1 MGLLRRGGYNSSRRS
16 RPAGRHHGVPACPCT
31 VPEVPM
37 SNPQDQRTPEDD
49 AASPRA
55 DGDLSVQA
63 QLDQARSE
71 FDEQRRK
78 SEAYLDL
85 AQRTQAD
92 FANYKRRTAQELE
105 QKIRDANG
113 GLLTQ
118 LLPVIDDLRRALANV
133 PADLAQ
139 NPWPQGV
146 ALIGQK
152 LEQILQRQGLEQI
165 GGEGDHFD
173 PHIHEAVAYEEH
185 PVYDEGQV
193 ASVYRVGYRLNDR
206 VLRPA
211 QVVVARGSSRPPA
224 SAGGESRSVGEGT
237 AHP

>member
-1 MGLLRRGGYNSSRRS
+1 MSYPENQGGPHADHGSQ
-16 RPAGRHHGVPACPCT
+16 AGGELT
-31 VPEVPM
+31 VE
-37 SNPQDQRTPEDD
+37 
-49 AASPRA
+49 
-55 DGDLSVQA
+55 A
-63 QLDQARSE
+63 QLEQARSE
-71 FDEQRRK
+71 TDEQRRK

-85 AQRTQAD
+85 AQRAQAD
-92 FANYKRRTAQELE
+92 FLNYKRRTAQELE

-118 LLPVIDDLRRALANV
+118 LLPAIDDLKLALANV
-133 PADLAQ
+133 PADLADHV
-139 NPWPQGV
+139 WPQGV

-152 LEQILQRQGLEQI
+152 LESILQRQGLEQI
-165 GGEGDHFD
+165 GAEGDRFD
-173 PHIHEAVAYEEH
+173 PHVHEAVAYEEH

-193 ASVYRVGYRLNDR
+193 ASVYRIGYRLNDR

>member
-1 MGLLRRGGYNSSRRS
+1 MS
-16 RPAGRHHGVPACPCT
+16 H
-31 VPEVPM
+31 PE
-37 SNPQDQRTPEDD
+37 DQRAPDADAQSQAD
-49 AASPRA
+49 AA
-55 DGDLSVQA
+55 LSVEA
-63 QLDQARSE
+63 ELDQARSVA
-71 FDEQRRK
+71 DEYRRK
-78 SEAYLDL
+78 ADVNLDL
-85 AQRTQAD
+85 AQRAMAD

-118 LLPVIDDLRRALANV
+118 LLPVLDDLQLALANL

-139 NPWPQGV
+139 HPWPQGV
-146 ALIGQK
+146 EMIGQK
-152 LEQILQRQGLEQI
+152 LRHILKNQGLEQI
-165 GGEGDHFD
+165 GTEGERFD
-173 PHIHEAVAYEEH
+173 PYIHEAVAYEEH

-224 SAGGESRSVGEGT
+224 SAGGESRPVGEGT

>member
-1 MGLLRRGGYNSSRRS
+1 MSY
-16 RPAGRHHGVPACPCT
+16 
-31 VPEVPM
+31 PE
-37 SNPQDQRTPEDD
+37 DQRGPQADVG
-49 AASPRA
+49 PQA
-55 DGDLSVQA
+55 DGELTVEA
-63 QLDQARSE
+63 QLEQARSAA
-71 FDEQRRK
+71 DEERRK

-85 AQRTQAD
+85 AQRAQAD
-92 FANYKRRTAQELE
+92 FVNYKRRTAQELE

-118 LLPVIDDLRRALANV
+118 LLPVIDDLQRALANV
-133 PADLAQ
+133 PADLAEQ
-139 NPWPQGV
+139 PWPQGV
-146 ALIGQK
+146 TLIAQK

-165 GGEGDHFD
+165 GGEGDRFD

>member
-1 MGLLRRGGYNSSRRS
+1 
-16 RPAGRHHGVPACPCT
+16 
-31 VPEVPM
+31 M
-37 SNPQDQRTPEDD
+37 SYPEDQHG
-49 AASPRA
+49 PQA
-55 DGDLSVQA
+55 DGGSQGELSIQA
-63 QLDQARSE
+63 QLDQARAQAE
-71 FDEQRRK
+71 EERRK

-85 AQRTQAD
+85 AQRAQAD
-92 FANYKRRTAQELE
+92 FVNYKRRTTQELE

-118 LLPVIDDLRRALANV
+118 LLPVLDDLQRALANV

-139 NPWPQGV
+139 QAWPQGI

-152 LEQILQRQGLEQI
+152 LDQILQRQGLEQI
-165 GGEGDHFD
+165 GGEGDRFD

>member
-1 MGLLRRGGYNSSRRS
+1 
-16 RPAGRHHGVPACPCT
+16 
-31 VPEVPM
+31 M
-37 SNPQDQRTPEDD
+37 SYPEDQH
-49 AASPRA
+49 SPQP
-55 DGDLSVQA
+55 DLGSQTGGELSVEA

-71 FDEQRRK
+71 ADEQRRK

-85 AQRTQAD
+85 AQRAQAD
-92 FANYKRRTAQELE
+92 FLNYKRRTAQELE

-118 LLPVIDDLRRALANV
+118 LLPVIDDLKLALANV
-133 PADLAQ
+133 PADLAGHV
-139 NPWPQGV
+139 WPQGV
-146 ALIGQK
+146 GLIGQK
-152 LEQILQRQGLEQI
+152 LESILQRQGLEQI
-165 GGEGDHFD
+165 GGEGDRFD

-193 ASVYRVGYRLNDR
+193 ASVYRIGYRLNDR

>member
-1 MGLLRRGGYNSSRRS
+1 
-16 RPAGRHHGVPACPCT
+16 
-31 VPEVPM
+31 M

-49 AASPRA
+49 AAGPRA
-55 DGDLSVQA
+55 DGDLSMQA

-133 PADLAQ
+133 PADLADQ
-139 NPWPQGV
+139 AWPQGI

-152 LEQILQRQGLEQI
+152 LENILQKQGLEQI
-165 GGEGDHFD
+165 GGEGDRFD

-224 SAGGESRSVGEGT
+224 SAGGESRSVGEGS

>member
-1 MGLLRRGGYNSSRRS
+1 MS
-16 RPAGRHHGVPACPCT
+16 H
-31 VPEVPM
+31 PE
-37 SNPQDQRTPEDD
+37 DQRAPD
-49 AASPRA
+49 ADARSSA
-55 DGDLSVQA
+55 DEALSVEAQLEQA
-63 QLDQARSE
+63 QTQAE
-71 FDEQRRK
+71 DHRRK
-78 SEAYLDL
+78 AEAYLDL
-85 AQRTQAD
+85 AQRAQAD
-92 FANYKRRTAQELE
+92 FLNYKRRTAQDLE

-118 LLPVIDDLRRALANV
+118 LLPVLDDLQRALANL

-139 NPWPQGV
+139 HPWPQGV
-146 ALIGQK
+146 GMIGQK
-152 LEQILQRQGLEQI
+152 LGHILTNQGLEQI
-165 GGEGDHFD
+165 GTEGERFD
-173 PHIHEAVAYEEH
+173 PHVHEAVAYEEH

-193 ASVYRVGYRLNDR
+193 ASVYRIGYRLNDR

>member
-1 MGLLRRGGYNSSRRS
+1 
-16 RPAGRHHGVPACPCT
+16 
-31 VPEVPM
+31 M
-37 SNPQDQRTPEDD
+37 SYPEDQH
-49 AASPRA
+49 SPQP
-55 DGDLSVQA
+55 DLGSQTGGELSVEA

-71 FDEQRRK
+71 ADEQRRK

-85 AQRTQAD
+85 AQRAQAD
-92 FANYKRRTAQELE
+92 FLNYKRRTAQELE

-118 LLPVIDDLRRALANV
+118 LLPVIDDLKLALANV
-133 PADLAQ
+133 PADLAGHV
-139 NPWPQGV
+139 WPQGV
-146 ALIGQK
+146 GLIGQK
-152 LEQILQRQGLEQI
+152 LESILQRQGLEQI
-165 GGEGDHFD
+165 GGEGDRFD

-193 ASVYRVGYRLNDR
+193 ASVYRIGYRLNDR
-206 VLRPA
+206 ILRPA

>member
-1 MGLLRRGGYNSSRRS
+1 MS
-16 RPAGRHHGVPACPCT
+16 RP
-31 VPEVPM
+31 E
-37 SNPQDQRTPEDD
+37 DQRSTD
-49 AASPRA
+49 AEAPSPA
-55 DGDLSVQA
+55 AESQAEAAPSVEAQLEQA
-63 QLDQARSE
+63 QAKAD
-71 FDEQRRK
+71 
-78 SEAYLDL
+78 AYLDL

-92 FANYKRRTAQELE
+92 FLNYKRRTTQELE

-113 GLLTQ
+113 ALLTQ
-118 LLPVIDDLRRALANV
+118 LLPVIDDLQRALANV
-133 PADLAQ
+133 PTDLAEHS
-139 NPWPQGV
+139 WAQGV
-146 ALIGQK
+146 GLIDQK
-152 LEQILQRQGLEQI
+152 LASILQRQGLEQI
-165 GGEGDHFD
+165 GGEGEHFD
-173 PHIHEAVAYEEH
+173 PHVHEAVAYEEH

>member
-1 MGLLRRGGYNSSRRS
+1 MS
-16 RPAGRHHGVPACPCT
+16 RP
-31 VPEVPM
+31 E
-37 SNPQDQRTPEDD
+37 DQRSTD
-49 AASPRA
+49 AEAPSPA
-55 DGDLSVQA
+55 AESQAEGAPSVEAQLEQA
-63 QLDQARSE
+63 QAKAD
-71 FDEQRRK
+71 
-78 SEAYLDL
+78 AYLDL

-92 FANYKRRTAQELE
+92 FLNYKRRTTQELE

-113 GLLTQ
+113 ALLTQ
-118 LLPVIDDLRRALANV
+118 LLPVIDDLQRALDNV
-133 PADLAQ
+133 PADLAEHS
-139 NPWPQGV
+139 WAKGV
-146 ALIGQK
+146 GLIDQK
-152 LEQILQRQGLEQI
+152 LASILQRQGLEQI
-165 GGEGDHFD
+165 GGEGERFD
-173 PHIHEAVAYEEH
+173 PHVHEAVAYEEH

>member
-1 MGLLRRGGYNSSRRS
+1 
-16 RPAGRHHGVPACPCT
+16 
-31 VPEVPM
+31 M

-49 AASPRA
+49 AAGPRA
-55 DGDLSVQA
+55 DGDLSMQA

-118 LLPVIDDLRRALANV
+118 LLPVIDDLQRALANV
-133 PADLAQ
+133 PADLAEQ
-139 NPWPQGV
+139 PWPQGV
-146 ALIGQK
+146 TLIGQK
-152 LEQILQRQGLEQI
+152 LENILQKQGLEQI
-165 GGEGDHFD
+165 GGEGDRFD

-224 SAGGESRSVGEGT
+224 SAGGESRSVGEGS

>member
-1 MGLLRRGGYNSSRRS
+1 MSY
-16 RPAGRHHGVPACPCT
+16 
-31 VPEVPM
+31 PE
-37 SNPQDQRTPEDD
+37 DQRSTEADIGAD
-49 AASPRA
+49 AGAP
-55 DGDLSVQA
+55 LTVEA
-63 QLDQARSE
+63 QLEQARAE
-71 FDEQRRK
+71 ADEQRRK

-85 AQRTQAD
+85 AQRAQAD
-92 FANYKRRTAQELE
+92 FLNYKRRTAQELE

-113 GLLTQ
+113 SLLTQ
-118 LLPVIDDLRRALANV
+118 LLPVIDDLQRALASV
-133 PADLAQ
+133 PPELAEQ
-139 NPWPQGV
+139 AWPQGI

-152 LEQILQRQGLEQI
+152 LESILQRQGLERI
-165 GGEGDHFD
+165 GDEGDRFD
-173 PHIHEAVAYEEH
+173 PHVHEAVAYEEH